1 MLIILKKI
9 KLFNCIH
16 FILACLLIISIS
28 NNEKT
33 YAGDKSKKK
42 KTNKWSL
49 SLSIK
54 PYYDSNILKYSDKY
68 IKRFENGEDPGR
80 FHINR
85 IDDLTMG
92 YSAGITFSD
101 NFIGKMKTILGA
113 GYDTDAY
120 TYNSVKTWGTFNF
133 FLRQQIASSTSAQF
147 SYSYIP
153 EFYVRH
159 FRDDDWV
166 YYYGYTEITYQPYIF
181 SKDDFSFWVQQ
192 IFPWKTTRARAY
204 FTYSIYYLNEA
215 YTEYDSHDYMFG
227 FRIYQSLLK
236 NLDFS
241 LGYLYTF
248 SDAKGYDEP
257 TVETKD
263 NSDDS
268 DATNYEHTYFAGFD
282 LNLPKV
288 FSRSND
294 ISIDFQYQR
303 SFFTTEEYVEVDPL
317 HVGRYDYNYRLFIN
331 YNLSLMSN
339 FSATIFYN
347 WYKRE
352 ASSPSDYNK
361 EYISDEKDYTQ
372 YRIGVRFN
380 YLIKF

>member
-1 MLIILKKI
+1 MKYLHSIIIL
-9 KLFNCIH
+9 LCFS
-16 FILACLLIISIS
+16 LLISIVISQ
-28 NNEKT
+28 KAF
-33 YAGDKSKKK
+33 AGDKSKKK
-42 KTNKWSL
+42 KVDQWTL

-54 PYYDSNILKYSDKY
+54 PFYDSNILKYSDKY
-68 IKRFENGEDPGR
+68 IQRFKNGEDPGR

-85 IDDLTMG
+85 IDDFTIG

-101 NFIGKMKTILGA
+101 NFFGKMKTILGA

-120 TYNSVKTWGTFNF
+120 TFNSVKTWGVFDVF
-133 FLRQQIASSTSAQF
+133 FRQQIASSTSAQF

-166 YYYGYTEITYQPYIF
+166 KYYGYTEIAFQPYNF
-181 SKDDFSFWVQQ
+181 SKDDFNFWVQQ
-192 IFPWKTTRARAY
+192 ILPWKTTRARVY
-204 FTYSIYYLNEA
+204 FDYSRYFLNSA
-215 YTEYDSHDYMFG
+215 YTEYDSNDYLVG
-227 FRIYQSLLK
+227 FRIYHKLLK
-236 NLDFS
+236 NMDVNF
-241 LGYLYTF
+241 GYLYGY
-248 SDAKGYDEP
+248 SDAKGFDDPE
-257 TVETKD
+257 TETKE

-268 DATNYEHTYFAGFD
+268 DATNYDHTYFAGFD
-282 LNLPKV
+282 LILPKV
-288 FSRSND
+288 FKLEND
-294 ISIDFQYQR
+294 ISVDFQYQR
-303 SFFTTEEYVEVDPL
+303 GFFTTDNYVELDPL
-317 HVGRYDYNYRLFIN
+317 HAGRYEYNYRLIAN

-347 WYKRE
+347 WFGRE

-372 YRIGVRFN
+372 YRIGVNFN